1 MISFHHYIA
10 ISSYQLGEKA
20 ENERYA
26 TLKGLKMKDICQNK
40 EIKKYPYINLI
51 SFPHSIAISFYQ
63 LCEKSRKWKIHN
75 FKRTENEGYS
85 PEQKMK
91 NICIRKWK
99 IYKGHKMKNIH
110 LVICNF
116 FFLISWKGT
125 RWKIHNL
132 KRTENEG
139 NSPEQK
145 KKNINIVIWYASLV
159 RSTKNEGRSWE
170 FF

>member
-1 MISFHHYIA
+1 MDEKAEKERYITWKRQKWWIFARKEKEEYPYLNLISFHHSIA

-20 ENERYA
+20 ENERYT

-63 LCEKSRKWKIHN
+63 LCEKSRNWKIHN

-99 IYKGHKMKNIH
+99 IYNLKKDRK
-110 LVICNF
+110 
-116 FFLISWKGT
+116 
-125 RWKIHNL
+125 WKI
-132 KRTENEG
+132 
-139 NSPEQK
+139 
-145 KKNINIVIWYASLV
+145 
-159 RSTKNEGRSWE
+159 STLS
-170 FF
+170 FAISSF